1 MKQTVQEHDFLDAF
15 RQYGRADQ
23 FTRAGL
29 IALFDYLEEYE
40 KDAGEEL
47 ELDVIA
53 LCCDWSEYPTAL
65 EAMRDHVGGEAA
77 TDEELNAT
85 EDSTEDEA
93 PFLQHLVGDDLKE
106 RAALEWLN
114 DQTTVIE
121 FDGGVI
127 VGAF

>member
-15 RQYGRADQ
+15 RRYGRADQ

-29 IALFDYLEEYE
+29 IALLDYLEDYE
-40 KDAGEEL
+40 EQLHEQL

-53 LCCDWSEYPTAL
+53 LCCNYSEYGAAIDAARKNGYEYDPDSEDA
-65 EAMRDHVGGEAA
+65 EDH
-77 TDEELNAT
+77 T
-85 EDSTEDEA
+85 E
-93 PFLQHLVGDDLKE
+93 Q
-106 RAALEWLN
+106 AALAWLR

>member
-1 MKQTVQEHDFLDAF
+1 MKQTVQESDFLDAF

-40 KDAGEEL
+40 KDAGEEI
-47 ELDVIA
+47 ELDVIG

-65 EAMRDHVGGEAA
+65 EAMRDHCGGEAA

-85 EDSTEDEA
+85 EDSTEDE
-93 PFLQHLVGDDLKE
+93 KE